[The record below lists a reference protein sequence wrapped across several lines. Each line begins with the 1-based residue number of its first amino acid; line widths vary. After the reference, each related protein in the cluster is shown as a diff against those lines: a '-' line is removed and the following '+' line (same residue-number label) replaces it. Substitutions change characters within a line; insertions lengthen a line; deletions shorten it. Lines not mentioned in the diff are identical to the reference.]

1 MSPSPLR
8 WWPLAL
14 AALAPVVA
22 LHVQDVPLSA
32 TAWFVV
38 VQALGYTL
46 PGTLLWRALHGGPGS
61 WLHDLTFGSILAHA
75 AVIPTYVLLRWLDA
89 PWLLWALPVATVLA
103 FVLWP
108 PLRRH
113 WRGDGSPPPPAGF
126 VWLLAGLV
134 VVASLW
140 YGGIALHTPISGP
153 RIVVQSTDHTF
164 LLALAAEVRH
174 HLPPMI
180 PYVTGEPLTYHWFGL
195 ADAAAFTWQS
205 PLALDV
211 VLFRLQP
218 MWSLL
223 ISCVAFALVAQRL
236 TRRWAATNLTVVLT
250 ALVGSANL
258 TADPTGYLR
267 YGSDGGLLLVG
278 WIGGPTLGFAMVMAI
293 GVVRVAIDLVRRDTS
308 GAGPWLAL
316 VLLTVALSGSKVTAV
331 PVVGGGIAV
340 ALGVQWWRTRRLGGP
355 VLGVG
360 VVLTLTMVLAQV
372 LLYGGEGRGLR
383 AQLGGDFA
391 RTGVWM
397 GLASEAG
404 GWPMAVA
411 LLSGVLAWFGPLVA
425 AVLLLRRHPD
435 LRDRPA
441 LDPAVALVAG
451 VAVVSVLPVFVLAH
465 PGFSQYAFLRVGLP
479 FGQILAAWGL
489 VRAADVVPGRRV
501 VGLGVA
507 SAVLGLG
514 LAFVAQGFVG
524 AASPPDPAS
533 TNRAFLALVTVVV
546 VLAVLAL
553 AARAG
558 TRSAVLAWVVVGAC
572 LLGIGAHRSV
582 ELARRFPVPEPFS
595 LDRPEDLRPL
605 PEGGVEAARYLRDH
619 SDADELV
626 ATNNHCRLP
635 IPRCDSRAFWISAYA
650 ERRVLV
656 QGWGYSPKANAD
668 TDSVEEALHKPF
680 WDPDLLRRN
689 DAVFTDPSRRTLGA
703 LLEEHPVRWLV
714 VDRRFPADVAGLRRL
729 LPEPVRFG
737 QTIVFEVPANA
748 AAARAGR

>member
-14 AALAPVVA
+14 AALAPVIA
-22 LHVQDVPLSA
+22 LHVQDVPPAA

-38 VQALGYTL
+38 VQVLGYTI
-46 PGTLLWRALHGGPGS
+46 PGTLLWRALLGPGS
-61 WLHDLTFGSILAHA
+61 WLHDLTFGSVLAHA
-75 AVIPTYVLLRWLDA
+75 VVIPLYALLRWVDA
-89 PWLLWALPVATVLA
+89 PWLLWVFPVATVLA
-103 FVLWP
+103 FVLRP
-108 PLRRH
+108 SLRRH

-126 VWLLAGLV
+126 VWLLGGLV

-195 ADAAAFTWQS
+195 ADAAALTWQS
-205 PLALDV
+205 PLGLDV

-223 ISCVAFALVAQRL
+223 ISCAAFALVAQRL
-236 TRRWAATNLTVVLT
+236 TRRWAATNLTMVLV

-267 YGSDGGLLLVG
+267 YGSDGGLLLLG

-293 GVVRVAIDLVRRDTS
+293 GVVRVVIDLVRQDAR
-308 GAGPWLAL
+308 GVGPWLAL

-331 PVVGGGIAV
+331 PVVGGGVAV
-340 ALGVQWWRTRRLGGP
+340 ALGVQWWRTRRLRGP

-360 VVLTLTMVLAQV
+360 AVLTVTLVLAQL

-383 AQLGGDFA
+383 AQVGGDFA

-404 GWPMAVA
+404 GWPVVVV

-425 AVLLLRRHPD
+425 ALLLLRRHPD
-435 LRDRPA
+435 FVDRPA
-441 LDPAVALVAG
+441 LDPAVVLVAG
-451 VAVVSVLPVFVLAH
+451 IAVVSVLPVFVLAH
-465 PGFSQYAFLRVGLP
+465 PGFSQYSFLRVGLP

-489 VRAADVVPGRRV
+489 VRVVDVVPGRRV
-501 VGLGVA
+501 AGLGVA

-514 LAFVAQGFVG
+514 LAFVAQRFV
-524 AASPPDPAS
+524 AAQAPPDPAS
-533 TNRAFLALVTVVV
+533 TNRAFLALVITLVVV
-546 VLAVLAL
+546 AVLAVAV
-553 AARAG
+553 RAWTG
-558 TRSAVLAWVVVGAC
+558 STLLVGVVVGSF

-595 LDRPEDLRPL
+595 LSKAENLRPL
-605 PEGGVEAARYLRDH
+605 PPGGFEAARYVRDE
-619 SDADELV
+619 SDPDELI
-626 ATNNHCRLP
+626 ATNNHCRLVRP
-635 IPRCDSRAFWISAYA
+635 TCDSRSFWIAAYA

-656 QGWGYSPKANAD
+656 QGWGYTPKANAG
-668 TDSVEEALHKPF
+668 TDSIGEALTTPF
-680 WDPDLLRRN
+680 WDPDLLELN

-703 LLEEHPVRWLV
+703 LLAEHPVRWLV

-729 LPEPVRFG
+729 LPAPARFG
-737 QTIVFEVPANA
+737 QTLVFEVPADA
-748 AAARAGR
+748 AGGRRDR